1 MSRRTLAVMLT
12 LGVFPWLTPWPVA
25 SQTAPTQDRDGGTSS
40 RTPWGHP
47 DLQGVWNFTMNTPLE
62 RPEEFGE
69 RVELTEEEVAQRA
82 QADAQLRFAQ
92 DNRTPALEAVPRNG
106 EVGGYNRFWT
116 DLRRVSL
123 QTSLVVDPP
132 DGRIPP
138 LTSVAERWHAEQQR
152 IRRGVSMDAPTPGGF
167 VEDLGPRGLFT
178 RCILG
183 FNSGPP
189 MVPTLY
195 NANVQIVQTPAHVA
209 LLNEMVHSVRIVPLT
224 GRPHL
229 SENIR
234 QWMGDSRGRWEDDTL
249 VVTTTNFTDQVFD
262 PSNGPRRRDDDP
274 PTLPAER
281 IEMLGGRMRP
291 RGAGLTLVE
300 RFTRTAADT
309 LRYQFTMN
317 DPAWYTAPWTAQLP
331 MVRST
336 EPPYEYACH
345 EGNHS
350 MPNILAGA
358 R

>member
-1 MSRRTLAVMLT
+1 MSRRILAVMLT
-12 LGVFPWLTPWPVA
+12 LGVFPCLMLGPVA
-25 SQTAPTQDRDGGTSS
+25 SQTRTPQDGHVG

-62 RPEEFGE
+62 RPAGFGE
-69 RVELTEEEVAQRA
+69 RVELTEEEAAQRA
-82 QADAQLRFAQ
+82 QADSQLRFDQ
-92 DNRTPALEAVPRNG
+92 DNRTPALEAVHRNG

-178 RCILG
+178 RCLLG

-195 NANVQIVQTPAHVA
+195 NANVQIVQTQELVA
-209 LLNEMVHSVRIVPLT
+209 LFNEMVHSVRIVPLD
-224 GRPHL
+224 GRQHIA
-229 SENIR
+229 SGIR
-234 QWMGDSRGRWEDDTL
+234 QWMGDSRGRWEDETL

-274 PTLPAER
+274 TTLPAER

-291 RGAGLTLVE
+291 RGTGLTLVE
-300 RFTRTAADT
+300 RFTRTGDDT
-309 LRYQFTMN
+309 LRYEFTMN
-317 DPAWYTAPWTAQLP
+317 DPAWYTAAWAARLP